1 MVFHLGYKCIL
12 KKLNKNQGKKIGD
25 VFKNFSLFIY
35 GGVSFKPYKKI
46 FDELIGRKVN
56 TIELYPASEV
66 FAFQDQLDND
76 SMLLLL
82 NNCIYYEFIKI
93 NDF

>member
-1 MVFHLGYKCIL
+1 MTLISGIPPWVQMYFEKIIE
-12 KKLNKNQGKKIGD
+12 KSGKQIGD

-56 TIELYPASEV
+56 SIEVYPASEG
-66 FAFQDQLDND
+66 F
-76 SMLLLL
+76 LLSKTKLITTP
-82 NNCIYYEFIKI
+82 CY
-93 NDF
+93 